1 MANRFL
7 PITKE
12 DMDNLGWDY
21 YDFLFISA
29 DAYVDHP
36 SFGVAIL
43 SRLLEKEGYRVC
55 ILPQPDYKST
65 KAFTRFGKPRLGVLI
80 SGGVIDSMVNH
91 YTAAKKRRSE
101 DVYSPGGK
109 AGIRPDRATIVYA
122 NRVREA
128 FGKIPMIV
136 GGTEASLRRFAH
148 YDYWSDSVRRSI
160 IFDSQADYI
169 SYGMGEKSI
178 IELANMLAEGV
189 DPKCGRVPDGV
200 CYVSDDL
207 PKGAIELPSFEEVK
221 ESKKAY
227 AEATKI
233 EYEEQDPFRG
243 KILAQKHG
251 DKYVIQMPM
260 SKPLTE
266 REMDKVYA
274 LPYTRTYHPVYEK
287 DGGIPAIEEVK
298 FSVTSSRGC
307 FGSCSFCALTFHQG
321 RIIQSRSHASILNE
335 VKQLVWDSDFKGYI
349 HDVGGPTANFRFP
362 ACKKQLKSGTC
373 KNKQCLYPDVCKNA
387 TVDHSDYLSL
397 LREIRAVDKVKKVFV
412 RSGIRYDYLIKDEND
427 EFFYELCK
435 HHVSGQLKVAPEH
448 ISPKVLSYMGKPG
461 LDVYQKFCDK
471 YHKINKE
478 LGKEQYLVPY
488 LMSSHPGSTLK
499 EAIELAVYLKR
510 NNIRPQQVQDFYP
523 TPGTLSTSMFYT
535 GLDPRTMKSV
545 YVPKT
550 SEEKAMQR
558 ALLQSSKPENYQIVK
573 KALIQAGRRD
583 LIGFGPDCLIKPERR
598 DSNGNN
604 TGRKNAQQQNKG
616 TNQRRNSRSAQRG
629 NTTRLSGNNRGGQSR
644 KQGVRK

>member
-1 MANRFL
+1 MAEKFL

-12 DMDNLGWDY
+12 EMESSGWDY

-65 KAFTRFGKPRLGVLI
+65 RDFLKFGRPRLGVLI

-101 DVYSPGGK
+101 DAYSPGGK
-109 AGIRPDRATIVYA
+109 AGYRPDRATIVYC

-128 FGKIPMIV
+128 FGKIPVII

-178 IELANMLAEGV
+178 VALANMLAQGITPHIGNM
-189 DPKCGRVPDGV
+189 PKGV
-200 CYVSDDL
+200 CFVSDEV
-207 PKGAIELPSFEEVK
+207 PKGAVELPSFEEVK
-221 ESKKAY
+221 ENKRAY
-227 AEATKI
+227 ALATKM
-233 EYEEQDPFRG
+233 EYDEQDPYRG
-243 KILAQKHG
+243 HILAQKHG
-251 DKYVIQMPM
+251 DKYIIQMPM
-260 SKPLTE
+260 SEPLTE
-266 REMDKVYA
+266 KEMDKIYA
-274 LPYTRTYHPVYEK
+274 LPYTREYHPSYKK

-307 FGSCSFCALTFHQG
+307 FGNCNFCAITFHQG
-321 RIIQSRSHASILNE
+321 RIVQARSHASILNE
-335 VKQLVWDSDFKGYI
+335 VKNMVWMPDFKGYI

-362 ACKKQLKSGTC
+362 SCEKQLKFGTC
-373 KNKQCLYPDVCKNA
+373 KDKQCLYPDVCKNA
-387 TVDHSDYLSL
+387 KVDHSDYLSL
-397 LREIRAVDKVKKVFV
+397 LRKIRGIDKVKKVFV
-412 RSGIRYDYLIKDEND
+412 RSGIRYDYLIHDEND

-448 ISPKVLSYMGKPG
+448 ISNKVLFYMGKPG
-461 LDVYQKFCDK
+461 LNVYRKFSEK
-471 YHKINKE
+471 FYKINKE
-478 LGKEQYLVPY
+478 IGKEQYLVPY

-499 EAIELAVYLKR
+499 EAIELALYLKA

-523 TPGTLSTSMFYT
+523 TPGTLSTAMFHT
-535 GLDPRTMKSV
+535 GIDPRTMKEV

-550 SEEKAMQR
+550 YEEKAMQR
-558 ALLQSSKPENYQIVK
+558 ALLQSSKPENYQLVK

-583 LIGFGPDCLIKPERR
+583 LIGFTPDCLIKPERR
-598 DSNGNN
+598 EAYGNN
-604 TGRKNAQQQNKG
+604 TGRKNSIRQNKTG
-616 TNQRRNSRSAQRG
+616 NQRG
-629 NTTRLSGNNRGGQSR
+629 NNSSDRKGRTAGSGSNNRRGQSR
-644 KQGVRK
+644 KQGVR

>member
-1 MANRFL
+1 MANNFL

-12 DMDNLGWDY
+12 EMLSLGWDY

-65 KAFTRFGKPRLGVLI
+65 KDFLKLGRPRLGVLI

-101 DVYSPGGK
+101 DAYSPGGK
-109 AGIRPDRATIVYA
+109 AGVRPDRATIVYA

-128 FGKIPMIV
+128 FGKIPVII

-160 IFDSQADYI
+160 IFDSQADFI

-178 IELANMLAEGV
+178 IELANMLADNV
-189 DPKCGRVPDGV
+189 DPRHGKVPDGV
-200 CYVSDDL
+200 CYVADEP
-207 PKGAIELPSFEEVK
+207 PKGAIVLPSFEEVK
-221 ESKKAY
+221 DDKKAY
-227 AEATKI
+227 ALATKI
-233 EYEEQDPFRG
+233 EYEEQDPYRG

-260 SKPLTE
+260 SKPLTQS
-266 REMDKVYA
+266 EMDRVYS
-274 LPYTRTYHPVYEK
+274 LPYTRRYHPSYEK

-321 RIIQSRSHASILNE
+321 RIVQARSHASILNE
-335 VKQLVWDSDFKGYI
+335 VKQLVWDPDFKGYI

-362 ACKKQLKSGTC
+362 ACEKQLKAGTC
-373 KNKQCLYPDVCKNA
+373 KERQCLYPSVCKNA

-397 LREIRAVDKVKKVFV
+397 LRKIRAVDKVKKVFI
-412 RSGIRYDYLIKDEND
+412 RSGIRYDYLISDKND

-478 LGKEQYLVPY
+478 LNKEQYLVPY
-488 LMSSHPGSTLK
+488 LMSSHPGSSLK
-499 EAIELAVYLKR
+499 EAIELAVYLR
-510 NNIRPQQVQDFYP
+510 RMGIRPQQVQDFYP
-523 TPGTLSTSMFYT
+523 TPGTLSTAMFHT
-535 GLDPRTMKSV
+535 GLDPRTMKTV

-558 ALLQSSKPENYQIVK
+558 ALLQSSRPENYQLVK

-583 LIGFGPDCLIKPERR
+583 LIGFGPECLIKPERR
-598 DSNGNN
+598 DMNEH
-604 TGRKNAQQQNKG
+604 TGRKNPQQKNKAG
-616 TNQRRNSRSAQRG
+616 NQRGSGYSSQKRNQAG
-629 NTTRLSGNNRGGQSR
+629 AGGNNRGGQSR

>member
-1 MANRFL
+1 MAKDFL

-12 DMDNLGWDY
+12 DMIKRGWDY
-21 YDFLFISA
+21 YDFLFISG

-36 SFGVAIL
+36 SFGLAIL

-55 ILPQPDYKST
+55 ILAQPDYKSVDD
-65 KAFTRFGKPRLGVLI
+65 FLRFGTPRLGVLI

-109 AGIRPDRATIVYA
+109 AGLRPDRCTIVYA

-128 FGKIPMIV
+128 FGKIPVII

-169 SYGMGEKSI
+169 SYGMGERSI
-178 IELANMLAEGV
+178 IELADMLAQGI
-189 DPKCGRVPDGV
+189 DPKMGKVPDGV
-200 CYVSDDL
+200 CYVSDDV
-207 PKGAIELPSFEEVK
+207 PKGAVVLPSYEEVK
-221 ESKKAY
+221 SDKKAY
-227 AEATKI
+227 ALATKI
-233 EYEEQDPFRG
+233 EYDEQDPYRG

-251 DKYVIQMPM
+251 DKYIIQMPM
-260 SKPLTE
+260 SKPLSQNE
-266 REMDKVYA
+266 LDRVYA
-274 LPYTRTYHPVYEK
+274 LPYTKEYHPSYEK

-307 FGSCSFCALTFHQG
+307 FGSCSFCAITFHQG
-321 RIIQSRSHASILNE
+321 RIVQARSHASILNE
-335 VKQLVWDSDFKGYI
+335 VKQMTWLPDFKGYI

-362 ACKKQLKSGTC
+362 ACKKQLKYGAC
-373 KNKQCLYPDVCKNA
+373 KDRQCLYPDVCKNA
-387 TVDHSDYLSL
+387 EVDHSDYLEL
-397 LREIRAVDKVKKVFV
+397 LRKIRAVDKVKKVFV
-412 RSGIRYDYLIKDEND
+412 RSGIRYDYLIKDKND
-427 EFFYELCK
+427 EFFRELCM

-461 LDVYQKFCDK
+461 LDVYQRFCDK
-471 YHKINKE
+471 FYQINKE
-478 LGKEQYLVPY
+478 IGKEQYLVPY

-523 TPGTLSTSMFYT
+523 TPGTLSTAMFYT

-550 SEEKAMQR
+550 YEEKAMQR
-558 ALLQSSKPENYQIVK
+558 ALLQSSKPENYQTVK

-583 LIGFGPDCLIKPERR
+583 LIGYGPDCLIKPERR
-598 DSNGNN
+598 DTNGNN
-604 TGRKNAQQQNKG
+604 TGRKNVVRTNQG
-616 TNQRRNSRSAQRG
+616 TNKRG
-629 NTTRLSGNNRGGQSR
+629 NAPSSRKGRTTGAGGNNRRGQSR
-644 KQGVRK
+644 KQGIR

>member
-1 MANRFL
+1 MAKNFL

-12 DMDNLGWDY
+12 DMIERGWDY
-21 YDFLFISA
+21 YDFLFISG

-65 KAFTRFGKPRLGVLI
+65 KDFLQFGRPRLGVLI

-101 DVYSPGGK
+101 DAYSPGGK
-109 AGIRPDRATIVYA
+109 AGLRPDRCSIVYA

-128 FGKIPMIV
+128 FGKIPLII

-160 IFDSQADYI
+160 IFDSQADFI
-169 SYGMGEKSI
+169 SYGMGERSI
-178 IELANMLAEGV
+178 IELANMLAEGKEFHHGNI
-189 DPKCGRVPDGV
+189 PCGV
-200 CYVSDDL
+200 CYVSDEA
-207 PKGAIELPSFEEVK
+207 PKDSVILPSFEEVK
-221 ESKKAY
+221 EDKKAY
-227 AEATKI
+227 ALATKI
-233 EYEEQDPFRG
+233 EYDEQDPFRG
-243 KILAQKHG
+243 KVLAQKHG
-251 DKYVIQMPM
+251 GKYIIQMPM
-260 SKPLTE
+260 AKPLSQSE
-266 REMDKVYA
+266 LDRVYA
-274 LPYTRTYHPVYEK
+274 LPYTKEYHPSYEK

-307 FGSCSFCALTFHQG
+307 FGNCSFCAITFHQG
-321 RIIQSRSHASILNE
+321 RIVQARSHASILNE
-335 VKQLVWDSDFKGYI
+335 VKAMTWMDDFKGYI

-362 ACKKQLKSGTC
+362 ACSKQMKAGAC
-373 KNKQCLYPDVCKNA
+373 KDKQCLYPDVCKNA
-387 TVDHSDYLSL
+387 KVDHTDYLEL
-397 LREIRAVDKVKKVFV
+397 LRKIRAVDKVKKVFI
-412 RSGIRYDYLIKDEND
+412 RSGIRYDYLIKDAND

-471 YHKINKE
+471 FEKVNRE
-478 LGKEQYLVPY
+478 LGKEQYIVPY

-499 EAIELAVYLKR
+499 EAIELALYLKR
-510 NNIRPQQVQDFYP
+510 HNIRPQQVQDFYP
-523 TPGTLSTSMFYT
+523 TPGTLSTAMFYT

-550 SEEKAMQR
+550 YEEKAMQR
-558 ALLQSSKPENYQIVK
+558 ALLQSSKPENYQTVK

-583 LIGFGPDCLIKPERR
+583 LIGFGTDCLIKPERR
-598 DSNGNN
+598 ESNGNN
-604 TGRKNAQQQNKG
+604 TGRKEIVRTNK
-616 TNQRRNSRSAQRG
+616 TANQRRNTSSGTKGRSSG
-629 NTTRLSGNNRGGQSR
+629 SGGNNRRGQSR
-644 KQGVRK
+644 KQGVR

>member
-1 MANRFL
+1 MANSFL

-12 DMDNLGWDY
+12 DMTARGWDY
-21 YDFLFISA
+21 YDFLFISG

-65 KAFTRFGKPRLGVLI
+65 DDFKKFGKPRLGVLI

-109 AGIRPDRATIVYA
+109 AGLRPDRCTIVYA

-128 FGKIPMIV
+128 FGKIPVII

-160 IFDSQADYI
+160 IFDSQADFI

-178 IELANMLAEGV
+178 IELADMLANGT
-189 DPKCGRVPDGV
+189 DPKIGKIPDGV
-200 CYVSDDL
+200 CYVSDEA
-207 PKGAIELPSFEEVK
+207 PKGAIVLPSYEEVK
-221 ESKKAY
+221 TDKKAY
-227 AEATKI
+227 ALATKI
-233 EYEEQDPFRG
+233 EYEEQDPYRG

-251 DKYVIQMPM
+251 DKYIVQMPM
-260 SKPLTE
+260 SKPLTQNE
-266 REMDKVYA
+266 LDRVYA
-274 LPYTRTYHPVYEK
+274 LPYTKEYHPSYEA

-307 FGSCSFCALTFHQG
+307 FGSCSFCAITFHQG
-321 RIIQSRSHASILNE
+321 RIVQARSHASVLNE
-335 VKQLVWDSDFKGYI
+335 VKQLVWMPDFKGYI

-362 ACKKQLKSGTC
+362 ACQKQTKYGAC
-373 KNKQCLYPDVCKNA
+373 KDKQCLYPDVCKNA
-387 TVDHSDYLSL
+387 EVDHTDYLEL
-397 LREIRAVDKVKKVFV
+397 LRKIRAVDKVKKVFI
-412 RSGIRYDYLIKDEND
+412 RSGIRYDYLIKDKND
-427 EFFYELCK
+427 EFFRELCM

-461 LDVYQKFCDK
+461 LNVYQKFCDK
-471 YHKINKE
+471 FYQINKE
-478 LGKEQYLVPY
+478 IGKEQYLVPY
-488 LMSSHPGSTLK
+488 LMSSHPGSTLN

-510 NNIRPQQVQDFYP
+510 MGIRPQQVQDFYP
-523 TPGTLSTSMFYT
+523 TPGTLSTAMFYT
-535 GLDPRTMKSV
+535 GLDPRTMKPV

-550 SEEKAMQR
+550 FEEKAMQR
-558 ALLQSSKPENYQIVK
+558 ALLQSSRPENYQIVK

-583 LIGFGPDCLIKPERR
+583 LIGYGPDCLIKPERR
-598 DSNGNN
+598 DTIGNN
-604 TGRKNAQQQNKG
+604 TGRKGAVRKDKG
-616 TNQRRNSRSAQRG
+616 ANQRG
-629 NTTRLSGNNRGGQSR
+629 NSASSKGRRTAGSGSNNRGRQSR
-644 KQGVRK
+644 KPSVR

>member
-1 MANRFL
+1 MNNRFL
-7 PITKE
+7 PISKL
-12 DMDNLGWDY
+12 DMDSLGWDY
-21 YDFLFISA
+21 YDFLFISG

-65 KAFTRFGKPRLGVLI
+65 RDFLKFGTPRLGVLI

-109 AGIRPDRATIVYA
+109 AGLRPDRCTIVYA

-128 FGKIPMIV
+128 FGKIPVII
-136 GGTEASLRRFAH
+136 GGVEASLRRFAH

-160 IFDSQADYI
+160 IFDSQADFI
-169 SYGMGEKSI
+169 SFGMGERSI
-178 IELANMLAEGV
+178 IELANMLAEGI
-189 DPKCGRVPDGV
+189 DPHHGKMPDCV
-200 CYVSDDL
+200 CYVADEL
-207 PKGAIELPSFEEVK
+207 PKGAVELPSYEEVV
-221 ESKKAY
+221 SDKKAY
-227 AEATKI
+227 ALATKI
-233 EYEEQDPFRG
+233 EYEEQDSFRG
-243 KILAQKHG
+243 NILAQKHG
-251 DKYVIQMPM
+251 NKYIVQMPM
-260 SKPLTE
+260 SKPLSE
-266 REMDKVYA
+266 SEMDRVYS
-274 LPYTRTYHPVYEK
+274 LPYTREYHPSYEK

-298 FSVTSSRGC
+298 FSVASSRGC
-307 FGSCSFCALTFHQG
+307 FGNCSFCSIAFHQG
-321 RIIQSRSHASILNE
+321 RIIQSRSHASIINE
-335 VKQLVWDSDFKGYI
+335 VKQMTWMDDFKGYI
-349 HDVGGPTANFRFP
+349 HDVGGPTANFRHP

-373 KNKQCLYPDVCKNA
+373 KEKQCLFPDVCKNA
-387 TVDHSDYLSL
+387 EVDHTDYLEL
-397 LREIRAVDKVKKVFV
+397 LRKIRAVDKVKKVFV
-412 RSGIRYDYLIKDEND
+412 RSGIRYDYLIKDKND
-427 EFFYELCK
+427 EFFRELCM

-471 YHKINKE
+471 FYRINKE
-478 LGKEQYLVPY
+478 IGKEQYLVPY

-499 EAIELAVYLKR
+499 EAIELALYLKR

-523 TPGTLSTSMFYT
+523 TPGTLSTAMFYT
-535 GLDPRTMKSV
+535 GLDPRTLKSV

-558 ALLQSSKPENYQIVK
+558 ALLQSSRPENYQTVK

-598 DSNGNN
+598 DLNGNN
-604 TGRKNAQQQNKG
+604 TGRQNAVGKNQAG
-616 TNQRRNSRSAQRG
+616 NQRRGGASFSKEHKAG
-629 NTTRLSGNNRGGQSR
+629 LSGNNRRRQSG
-644 KQGVRK
+644 KQGIR

>member
-1 MANRFL
+1 MANKFL

-12 DMDNLGWDY
+12 EMQERNWDY
-21 YDFLFISA
+21 YDFLFISG

-36 SFGVAIL
+36 SFGLAIL
-43 SRLLEKEGYRVC
+43 SRILEKEGYRVC

-65 KAFTRFGKPRLGVLI
+65 ADFLKFGTPRLGVLI

-109 AGIRPDRATIVYA
+109 AGLRPDRCTIVYA

-128 FGKIPMIV
+128 FGKIPVII

-178 IELANMLAEGV
+178 VELANMLAQGI
-189 DPKCGRVPDGV
+189 DPKMGKVPDGV
-200 CYVSDDL
+200 CYVSDDV
-207 PKGAIELPSFEEVK
+207 PKGAIVLPSYEEVK
-221 ESKKAY
+221 NDKKAY
-227 AEATKI
+227 ALATKI
-233 EYEEQDPFRG
+233 EYEEQDPYRG

-251 DKYVIQMPM
+251 DKYVVQMPM
-260 SKPLTE
+260 SKPLSQSE
-266 REMDKVYA
+266 LDRVYA
-274 LPYTRTYHPVYEK
+274 LPYAREYHPSYEK

-307 FGSCSFCALTFHQG
+307 FGSCSFCAITFHQG
-321 RIIQSRSHASILNE
+321 RIVQARSHASILNE
-335 VKQLVWDSDFKGYI
+335 VKQLTWLPDFKGYI

-362 ACKKQLKSGTC
+362 ACKKQTKYGAC
-373 KNKQCLYPDVCKNA
+373 KERQCLYPDVCKNA
-387 TVDHSDYLSL
+387 EVDHTDYLEL
-397 LREIRAVDKVKKVFV
+397 LRKVRSVDKVKKVFV
-412 RSGIRYDYLIKDEND
+412 RSGIRYDYLIKDKND
-427 EFFYELCK
+427 EFFRELCM

-471 YHKINKE
+471 FHQINKE
-478 LGKEQYLVPY
+478 IGKEQYLVPY

-523 TPGTLSTSMFYT
+523 TPGTLSTAMFYT

-550 SEEKAMQR
+550 YEEKAMQR
-558 ALLQSSKPENYQIVK
+558 ALLQSSRPENYQTVK

-583 LIGFGPDCLIKPERR
+583 LIGYGPDCLIKPER
-598 DSNGNN
+598 SEKHGNN
-604 TGRKNAQQQNKG
+604 TGRQGTVRKNQG
-616 TNQRRNSRSAQRG
+616 TNKRG
-629 NTTRLSGNNRGGQSR
+629 NGSSSKRGRTAFSGGNHRGRQSG
-644 KQGVRK
+644 KQGVR

>member
-65 KAFTRFGKPRLGVLI
+65 KDFLRFGRPTLGVLI

-109 AGIRPDRATIVYA
+109 AGLRPDRATIVYA

-128 FGKIPMIV
+128 FGKIPIII

-169 SYGMGEKSI
+169 SYGMGERSI
-178 IELANMLAEGV
+178 VELANMLADGSLNHGKI
-189 DPKCGRVPDGV
+189 PRGV
-200 CYVSDDL
+200 CYVADKL
-207 PKGAIELPSFEEVK
+207 PKGAIELPCYEEVRD
-221 ESKKAY
+221 SKRAY
-227 AEATKI
+227 AEATKT

-251 DKYVIQMPM
+251 DKYVVQMPM
-260 SKPLTE
+260 SLPLSQS
-266 REMDKVYA
+266 EMDRVYS
-274 LPYTRTYHPVYEK
+274 LPYTREYHPIYEK

-307 FGSCSFCALTFHQG
+307 FGSCSFCAITFHQG
-321 RIIQSRSHASILNE
+321 RIVQSRSHSSILNE
-335 VKQLVWDSDFKGYI
+335 VKALTWDPDFKGYI

-362 ACKKQLKSGTC
+362 SCKKQLKAGTC
-373 KNKQCLYPDVCKNA
+373 KDRQCLFPTVCKNA
-387 TVDHSDYLSL
+387 EVDHSDYLAL
-397 LREIRAVDKVKKVFV
+397 LRKIRAVDKVKKVFI
-412 RSGIRYDYLIKDEND
+412 RSGIRYDYLISDKND

-435 HHVSGQLKVAPEH
+435 HHISGQLKVAPEH
-448 ISPKVLSYMGKPG
+448 ISPKVLSCMGKPG

-499 EAIELAVYLKR
+499 EAIELALYLKR

-523 TPGTLSTSMFYT
+523 TPGTLSTAMFYT
-535 GLDPRTMKSV
+535 GLDPRTMKMV
-545 YVPKT
+545 YVPRT
-550 SEEKAMQR
+550 YEEKAMQR
-558 ALLQSSKPENYQIVK
+558 ALLQASRPENYQLVK
-573 KALIQAGRRD
+573 KALILADRRD
-583 LIGFGPDCLIKPERR
+583 LIGYGPDCLIKPER
-598 DSNGNN
+598 SNLHGNN
-604 TGRKNAQQQNKG
+604 IRRKSSVSQNKTGNQKGSGAFSPKGRKTGAG
-616 TNQRRNSRSAQRG
+616 
-629 NTTRLSGNNRGGQSR
+629 GNNRGRQSG
-644 KQGVRK
+644 KQGLR

>member
-1 MANRFL
+1 MAKNFL
-7 PITKE
+7 PISKE
-12 DMDNLGWDY
+12 DMEKRNWDY
-21 YDFLFISA
+21 YDFLFISG

-65 KAFTRFGKPRLGVLI
+65 ADFLKFGRPRLGVLI

-109 AGIRPDRATIVYA
+109 AGLRPDRCTIVYA

-128 FGKIPMIV
+128 FGKIPVII
-136 GGTEASLRRFAH
+136 GGVEASLRRFAH

-169 SYGMGEKSI
+169 SYGCGEKSI
-178 IELANMLAEGV
+178 VELANMLAEGEI
-189 DPKCGRVPDGV
+189 PHMGNMPDGV
-200 CYVSDDL
+200 CYVSSEL

-221 ESKKAY
+221 SDKKAY
-227 AEATKI
+227 ALATKI
-233 EYEEQDPFRG
+233 EYEEQDPYRG

-251 DKYVIQMPM
+251 DKYIVQMPM

-266 REMDKVYA
+266 SELDRVYA
-274 LPYTRTYHPVYEK
+274 LPYTREYHPSYEK

-298 FSVTSSRGC
+298 FSIASSRGC
-307 FGSCSFCALTFHQG
+307 FGSCSFCAITFHQG
-321 RIIQSRSHASILNE
+321 RIVQARSHASIINE
-335 VKQLVWDSDFKGYI
+335 VKQMTWMSDFKGYI

-362 ACKKQLKSGTC
+362 ACKKQLKYGTC
-373 KNKQCLYPDVCKNA
+373 KDKQCLYPDVCKNA
-387 TVDHSDYLSL
+387 EVDHTDYLEL
-397 LREIRAVDKVKKVFV
+397 LRKIRAVDKVKKVFI
-412 RSGIRYDYLIKDEND
+412 RSGIRYDYLIKDKND
-427 EFFYELCK
+427 EFFRELCM

-471 YHKINKE
+471 FARINKE
-478 LGKEQYLVPY
+478 IGKEQYLVPY

-523 TPGTLSTSMFYT
+523 TPGTLSTAMFYT

-558 ALLQSSKPENYQIVK
+558 ALLQSSKSENYQTVK

-598 DSNGNN
+598 ELNVNN
-604 TGRKNAQQQNKG
+604 TGRKNSVSKNKT
-616 TNQRRNSRSAQRG
+616 TNQGGKRSSRTKGRSTG
-629 NTTRLSGNNRGGQSR
+629 TGSNNRRGQSR
-644 KQGVRK
+644 KQGVR

>member
-7 PITKE
+7 PVTKE
-12 DMDNLGWDY
+12 DMTELGWDY

-65 KAFTRFGKPRLGVLI
+65 KDFVKLGRPRLGVLI

-101 DVYSPGGK
+101 DAYSPGGK
-109 AGIRPDRATIVYA
+109 AGVRPDRATIVYA

-128 FGKIPMIV
+128 FGKIPLII

-169 SYGMGEKSI
+169 SYGMGERSI
-178 IELANMLAEGV
+178 VELANMLAQGIE
-189 DPKCGRVPDGV
+189 PKYGKIPDGI
-200 CYVSDDL
+200 CYVAEEL
-207 PKGAIELPSFEEVK
+207 PKNALELPSFEEVK
-221 ESKKAY
+221 EDKKAY
-227 AEATKI
+227 ALATKM

-243 KILAQKHG
+243 KTLAQKHG
-251 DKYVIQMPM
+251 DKYIVQTPM

-266 REMDKVYA
+266 AEMDRVYA
-274 LPYTRTYHPVYEK
+274 LPYTREYHPMYEK

-307 FGSCSFCALTFHQG
+307 FGNCSFCAITFHQG
-321 RIIQSRSHASILNE
+321 RIVQTRSHASILNE
-335 VKQLVWDSDFKGYI
+335 VKRMTWMPDFKGYI

-362 ACKKQLKSGTC
+362 SCEKQLKYGTC
-373 KNKQCLYPDVCKNA
+373 KDKQCLYPDVCKNA
-387 TVDHSDYLSL
+387 KVDHTDYLSL
-397 LREIRAVDKVKKVFV
+397 LRKIRAVDKVKKVFI
-412 RSGIRYDYLIKDEND
+412 RSGIRYDYLIKDNND

-448 ISPKVLSYMGKPG
+448 ISSKVLYYMGKPG
-461 LDVYQKFCDK
+461 LNVYQKFCDK
-471 YHKINKE
+471 FAQVNKE

-523 TPGTLSTSMFYT
+523 TPGTLSTAMFYT

-545 YVPKT
+545 YVPRT
-550 SEEKAMQR
+550 YEEKAMQR
-558 ALLQSSKPENYQIVK
+558 ALLQSSKPENYQLVK

-583 LIGFGPDCLIKPERR
+583 LIGFAPDCLIKPER
-598 DSNGNN
+598 SNINGNN
-604 TGRKNAQQQNKG
+604 TGRKNTVRQNKTGNKGGNPSSQRKGRSSG
-616 TNQRRNSRSAQRG
+616 TG
-629 NTTRLSGNNRGGQSR
+629 GNNRGGQSR
-644 KQGVRK
+644 KPGIR